1 MVYEGLLKCPRT
13 QVAIKVV
20 NIDNAKTPKKR
31 TDLITCLYR
40 ECEVLQSLSHPGV
53 MKILD
58 KTLDG
63 SNFYMVL
70 ECAHGGTVFER
81 MMVVKRFKEAEARIV
96 FHHIVQAVHYIH
108 GQNIVHRD
116 LKPENILF
124 KSRSG
129 IDQVLLCDFM
139 YACPCLDDTLSE
151 QLGTP
156 NYVAP
161 EVLLRKPYGKS
172 VDAWALGVLLYI
184 LLSGNFP
191 FNHSDQNTLFR
202 LIVKNQYSFAV
213 DKHKWEGVSEEAK
226 ELIRKILVLDVAQRY
241 TTADMLADPWM
252 QSYQPEAEAE
262 EAWDPSM
269 DSTVNTAAYTNIN
282 SVRSLR
288 YIQHDK

>member
-1 MVYEGLLKCPRT
+1 MVYEGLAKDTRE

-31 TDLITCLYR
+31 EALITCLHR
-40 ECEVLQSLSHPGV
+40 ECEVLQSLNHTGV

-70 ECAHGGTVFER
+70 ECAHGGSLFER
-81 MMVVKRFKEAEARIV
+81 MMVVKRFREADARVV
-96 FHHIVQAVHYIH
+96 FYHIVQAVHYIH
-108 GQNIVHRD
+108 GQGVVHRD

-124 KSRSG
+124 KSRNG
-129 IDQVLLCDFM
+129 INQVLLCDFM
-139 YACPCLDDTLSE
+139 YACHYKGDALTE

-202 LIVKNQYSFAV
+202 LIVKNQFSFTV

-226 ELIRKILVLDVAQRY
+226 ELIRKILVLDVSQRY
-241 TTADMLADPWM
+241 TTEQMLSDPWM
-252 QSYQPEAEAE
+252 QSYQPEADE
-262 EAWDPSM
+262 ESWDPAM
-269 DSTVNTAAYTNIN
+269 DNTVNTAFTTIN
-282 SVRSLR
+282 SVRSIPALR
-288 YIQHDK
+288 TGNL